1 MKEEKKSCEPRS
13 ARWIRLASTRTFL
26 CGAIVV
32 STLLGLFTKHDWTLL
47 IGVTLFAFGGYVC
60 GWLDHEQKV
69 KNSSGTP

>member
-32 STLLGLFTKHDWTLL
+32 STLIGLYRQNDWVLL
-47 IGVTLFAFGGYVC
+47 IGVTGFTFGGYIC
-60 GWLDHEQKV
+60 GWLDHAQKV